1 MDPYAE
7 TRALWKGLHTQL
19 IGELAIRQ
27 LPPLLAPAYFVDAEP
42 SLQVR
47 ADRGIYSD
55 IQIVGRKRLA
65 EVRPAGLGM
74 AVAEPTAIVIATPD
88 EDEESEES
96 AIFIREA
103 GADSGRPLAAH

>member
-1 MDPYAE
+1 
-7 TRALWKGLHTQL
+7 
-19 IGELAIRQ
+19 
-27 LPPLLAPAYFVDAEP
+27 LAPAYFVDAEP

-47 ADRGIYSD
+47 ADRDIYPD

-88 EDEESEES
+88 EDEEAEES

-103 GADSGRPLAAH
+103 GAERLVAVIEILSYSNKTTGSEKRALSLKAP